1 MDIKKYIFSIILLSL
16 FLIPL
21 VSATMIKG
29 NVYNDNLE
37 IEKNVLIK
45 VNTIPDQQY
54 LSKDGSYVLFI
65 PQGKYVLTAQKGF
78 LLVNEEINI
87 VNEGEYNFDIFL
99 IPDFI
104 EEDELWTETEEEL
117 VDDSLYKSN
126 LVAWIWIL
134 VFVILLGLLI
144 WLNRKNKFLNKIF
157 KKNIKRNLE
166 EKVIEE
172 VKEELNE
179 PIYLNETIEV
189 IKKHEGR
196 ISQKELRREMMH
208 LSEAKISL
216 ILTEL
221 EHKGKIQKIKKGRGN
236 VVLLK

>member
-1 MDIKKYIFSIILLSL
+1 MDIKKYIFSIIILLL

-21 VSATMIKG
+21 VSAAMIKG
-29 NVYNDNLE
+29 NIYNDNLE
-37 IEKNVLIK
+37 IEKDILIK
-45 VNTIPDQQY
+45 VNTIPEQQY

-126 LVAWIWIL
+126 VVWIWIL
-134 VFVILLGLLI
+134 VFVILVGLI
-144 WLNRKNKFLNKIF
+144 WFNRKNKLLNKIF
-157 KKNIKRNLE
+157 KKNRKRNLE

-179 PIYLNETIEV
+179 PIYLNETIEI
-189 IKKHEGR
+189 IKKYDGR

-221 EHKGKIQKIKKGRGN
+221 EHKGRIEKIKKGRGN

>member
-1 MDIKKYIFSIILLSL
+1 MDIKKYILSIIILSL
-16 FLIPL
+16 FLIPF
-21 VSATMIKG
+21 VSAATIKG
-29 NVYNDNLE
+29 NIYNDNLE
-37 IEKNVLIK
+37 IEKDILIK
-45 VNTIPDQQY
+45 VNTVPEQQY

-99 IPDFI
+99 IPDFT

-126 LVAWIWIL
+126 VAWIWIL
-134 VFVILLGLLI
+134 VFVILVGLI
-144 WLNRKNKFLNKIF
+144 WFNRKNKLLNKIF

-179 PIYLNETIEV
+179 PIYLNETIEI
-189 IKKHEGR
+189 IKKYDGR

>member
-1 MDIKKYIFSIILLSL
+1 MDIKKYIFSIIILLL

-21 VSATMIKG
+21 VSAAMIKG
-29 NVYNDNLE
+29 NIYNDNLE
-37 IEKNVLIK
+37 IEKDILIK
-45 VNTIPDQQY
+45 VNTIPEQQY

-126 LVAWIWIL
+126 VVWIWIL
-134 VFVILLGLLI
+134 VFVILVGLI
-144 WLNRKNKFLNKIF
+144 WFNRKNKLLNKIF

-179 PIYLNETIEV
+179 PIYLNETIEI
-189 IKKHEGR
+189 IKKYDGR

-221 EHKGKIQKIKKGRGN
+221 EHKGRIEKIKKGRGN